1 MEAAVEGHTVIPALG
16 RLQQR
21 HHRVD
26 MNLDEKRLTTHSTD
40 HLGLDR
46 RSEEH
51 TSELQSQR

>member
-46 RSEEH
+46 RSVEAV
-51 TSELQSQR
+51 